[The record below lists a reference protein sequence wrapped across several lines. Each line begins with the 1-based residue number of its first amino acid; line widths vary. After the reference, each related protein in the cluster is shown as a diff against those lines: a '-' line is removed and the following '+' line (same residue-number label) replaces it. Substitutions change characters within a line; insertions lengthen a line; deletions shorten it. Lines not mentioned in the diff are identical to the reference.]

1 MTSQNTRIIRIA
13 GKTPQTRLSPTQKKF
28 NALLKKI
35 GTQKKRLVAWQTVLP
50 QYRQEIAG
58 ELYPLQK
65 EFAGQQAEMAA
76 VLDKAFLTHKFT
88 RNQQEKISH
97 LICTLCQAAIAHGH
111 EDLKLLYNRYSGG
124 NFDAETEEE
133 NQMMQEIIKSMLE
146 QEFGIALDDGE
157 FDLSNPQTTAER
169 LAEKAREQQEQAEAA
184 RSKRKKTAKQLA
196 AAVRKQEEEAHVSK
210 SIQAVYRQ
218 LVSALHPDREQNIQE
233 RERKTEL
240 MQKVT
245 VAYGNKDLLQLLELQ
260 MAIEQINPININNIA
275 EGRLKHYNK
284 VLQSQLQE
292 LEDETMM
299 LEAQLRGMAGLSPHA
314 PLTPEHLFGLL
325 HEDIGTL
332 EMEIQR
338 IRHDLHLFQNVKLLK
353 QWINQYRIQPP
364 DPFSDL
370 YEW

>member
-50 QYRQEIAG
+50 QYRQE
-58 ELYPLQK
+58 
-65 EFAGQQAEMAA
+65 FAGQQAEMAA

-97 LICTLCQAAIAHGH
+97 LICTLCQAAITHGY

-133 NQMMQEIIKSMLE
+133 NQMMQEMIKSMLE

-157 FDLSNPQTTAER
+157 FDLSNPQATAER

-184 RSKRKKTAKQLA
+184 RPKRKKTAKQLA
-196 AAVRKQEEEAHVSK
+196 AAVREQEEEAHVSK

-218 LVSALHPDREQNIQE
+218 LVSALHPDREQDIQ
-233 RERKTEL
+233 
-240 MQKVT
+240 
-245 VAYGNKDLLQLLELQ
+245 
-260 MAIEQINPININNIA
+260 
-275 EGRLKHYNK
+275 
-284 VLQSQLQE
+284 
-292 LEDETMM
+292 
-299 LEAQLRGMAGLSPHA
+299 
-314 PLTPEHLFGLL
+314 
-325 HEDIGTL
+325 
-332 EMEIQR
+332 
-338 IRHDLHLFQNVKLLK
+338 
-353 QWINQYRIQPP
+353 
-364 DPFSDL
+364 
-370 YEW
+370 